1 MGEQHMPS
9 IFISGG
15 AAGIGLA
22 TAERFAREGWTI
34 GVYDV
39 DKAGLAAVQAAH
51 PDWITGEL
59 DVREVDQWEKALADF
74 TSRTGGTLDVLDN
87 NAGVLVAGD
96 LDEISPAA
104 VKAQIDIDV
113 LGVTLGAQAALP
125 YLKATPGA
133 HMVNIA
139 SASAIYGQPGIATYS
154 AAKFYVAGLTEALEL
169 EWEKHDIRVVGIW
182 PLWAK
187 TALADN
193 DAKTTETLGVRITP
207 EQVADKVW
215 QSVHPTALDRNIHRT
230 SYSVGL
236 QTTVLANISKF
247 SPNFI
252 TRLVNKVLAQ

>member
-1 MGEQHMPS
+1 MSS
-9 IFISGG
+9 IFITGG

-22 TAERFAREGWTI
+22 TAERFAREGWTV

-39 DKAGLAAVQAAH
+39 DKAALADLKAKH

-59 DVREVDQWEKALADF
+59 DVREPEQWDEALAEF
-74 TSRTGGTLDVLDN
+74 TSHTGGTLDVLDN

-96 LDEISPAA
+96 LEDISTGAI
-104 VKAQIDIDV
+104 KAQIDIDV
-113 LGVTLGAQAALP
+113 LGVTFGAKAALP

-133 HMVNIA
+133 HLVNIA
-139 SASAIYGQPGIATYS
+139 SASAISGQPGIATYS
-154 AAKFYVAGLTEALEL
+154 AAKFYVGGLTEALEL

-193 DAKTTETLGVRITP
+193 DAKSTRTLGVHITP

-215 QSVHPTALDRNIHRT
+215 QSVHPTVLDRRIHRT

-236 QTTVLANISKF
+236 QTLVLANVSKF
-247 SPNFI
+247 SPNFA
-252 TRLVNKVLAQ
+252 TRLVNKYLAQ

>member
-1 MGEQHMPS
+1 MAS

-22 TAERFAREGWTI
+22 TAERFGREGWTV

-39 DKAGLAAVQAAH
+39 DKAALAAVQATH

-59 DVREVDQWEKALADF
+59 DVRDMQQWEKALGEF
-74 TSRTGGTLDVLDN
+74 TSHTGGTLDVLDN
-87 NAGVLVAGD
+87 NAGILVAGD
-96 LDEISPAA
+96 LEEISADA

-113 LGVTLGAQAALP
+113 LGVTLGAKAGFP
-125 YLKATPGA
+125 YLRATPGS
-133 HMVNIA
+133 HLVNIA

-169 EWEKHDIRVVGIW
+169 EWAPHGVRAVAIW

-187 TALADN
+187 TALADPN
-193 DAKTTETLGVRITP
+193 AKSTKTLGIRITP
-207 EQVADKVW
+207 EQVAEKVW
-215 QSVHPTALDRNIHRT
+215 QSVHPTTFDRRLHRT
-230 SYSVGL
+230 SYSVGK

-247 SPNFI
+247 SPNSA
-252 TRLVNKVLAQ
+252 TRLVNKYLAQ

>member
-1 MGEQHMPS
+1 MPS

-22 TAERFAREGWTI
+22 TAKRFAAEGWTV

-39 DKAGLAAVQAAH
+39 SEEALTAAAAEH
-51 PDWITGEL
+51 PEFITGVL
-59 DVREVDQWEKALADF
+59 DVRDPEQWEARLGEF
-74 TSRTGGTLDVLDN
+74 TAHTDGRLDVLDN
-87 NAGVLVAGD
+87 NAGVLVAGP
-96 LDEISPAA
+96 LTEISTAA
-104 VKAQIDIDV
+104 IKAQIDIDA
-113 LGVTLGAQAALP
+113 LGVTFGARAAHP
-125 YLKATPGA
+125 YLKATPGS
-133 HMVNIA
+133 HLVNIA

-169 EWEKHDIRVVGIW
+169 EWAPDDIRVVSIW

-193 DAKTTETLGVRITP
+193 DAKSTKTLGVHITP

-215 QSVHPTALDRNIHRT
+215 ESVHPSAADRVLSRT

-236 QTTVLANISKF
+236 QTTLLGNAAKFIPNVLNR
-247 SPNFI
+247 
-252 TRLVNKVLAQ
+252 TVNKLIAQ

>member
-1 MGEQHMPS
+1 MPS

-39 DKAGLAAVQAAH
+39 DTAGLAAVQAAH

-125 YLKATPGA
+125 YLKATP
-133 HMVNIA
+133 
-139 SASAIYGQPGIATYS
+139 
-154 AAKFYVAGLTEALEL
+154 
-169 EWEKHDIRVVGIW
+169 
-182 PLWAK
+182 
-187 TALADN
+187 
-193 DAKTTETLGVRITP
+193 
-207 EQVADKVW
+207 
-215 QSVHPTALDRNIHRT
+215 RT
-230 SYSVGL
+230 W
-236 QTTVLANISKF
+236 
-247 SPNFI
+247 
-252 TRLVNKVLAQ
+252 

>member
-1 MGEQHMPS
+1 MAS
-9 IFISGG
+9 IFITGG

-22 TAERFAREGWTI
+22 TAERFSREGWTV

-39 DKAGLAAVQAAH
+39 DTAALAEVQDAH

-59 DVREVDQWEKALADF
+59 DVRDAEQWAKALSDF
-74 TSRTGGTLDVLDN
+74 TSHTGGKLDVLDN

-104 VKAQIDIDV
+104 VKAQIEIDV
-113 LGVTLGAQAALP
+113 LGVTLGAQAAFP
-125 YLKATPGA
+125 YLKATPGS
-133 HMVNIA
+133 HLVNIA

-154 AAKFYVAGLTEALEL
+154 AAKFYVGGLTEALEL
-169 EWEKHDIRVVGIW
+169 EWAKYGVRAVGIW

-187 TALADN
+187 TALADPS
-193 DAKTTETLGVRITP
+193 AKSTQTLGIRITP

-215 QSVHPTALDRNIHRT
+215 QSVHPTALDRRMHRT

-247 SPNFI
+247 SPNFA
-252 TRLVNKVLAQ
+252 TRLVNKYLAT